1 MASGIDG
8 PGNLRD
14 KTDDTLTPKLETR
27 VDLFVD
33 SPVPIAASTP
43 NVQPD
48 IPGNDEA
55 LEKRPPQEIERGDSH
70 LSFAGLMQ
78 RQHNNPEEPASD
90 ARRMNAYD
98 VGYER
103 GRQGYHPTPQEDISL
118 NEEMEKVFQDKP
130 YRLEMDFSR
139 PAAPS
144 EVQTYPDQ
152 KYSETDYSSRRRS
165 QVNMYQPMKTHLS
178 SHELSAI
185 QSAHGSS
192 IPGAPDSTKRRRHR
206 SSSSSSGSHGSSKV
220 TTKPNVPD
228 EKRQR
233 KKNKKQK
240 KNKRKS
246 LTAKV
251 RHRTLSIPEEDEE
264 QSESEDS
271 EEEEDELVGEEKI
284 QERKDDDA
292 DDSEGGRPIRDSDVG
307 DDATMDKQRKNQSPP
322 VDKRSGKD
330 GECNDE
336 VGLVEDFPTNVTID
350 KDSVLFTLG
359 AEDGLKPSGAP
370 VTPPADDASTKSLPR
385 SRSSSTSSSS
395 SSESETET
403 QSEVQE
409 ISVPESS
416 KTAAES
422 HKKRHKRHHN
432 HHHKHKRRHKHEDAL
447 QRRMSGN
454 KVKEMDS
461 FKVPKIVIGDDDE
474 DLGGAAMDE
483 IKSHRLE
490 DQPGIR
496 KHLLH
501 RPVKKRRVREEVKKK
516 YDNNPHEVFVELDE
530 LVSGEWKETARW
542 IKFEEDVEESQMW
555 GKPRVA
561 SLSFHSLL
569 ELRKTIEKGAVMLD
583 MDRDNLTDVANDV
596 VAGMVETGQIRAE
609 DQGNVLKVL
618 LSKHKHLAPQTTFPY
633 NLSQASFS
641 SFFNPSYGSKLN
653 TAGHSGETLDVSE
666 PLIRSHSDME
676 KGIHSSAS
684 HGGNIS
690 NIPSGPSAKE
700 LKIMKKIPEGAEATA
715 VLVGCVEYLE
725 QPTMAFVRLAQGT
738 KLENVVSLP
747 IPVRFIFVLLGP
759 SRIDYNYHEIG
770 RSISTLMADEEFHV
784 MAYGAESRVDLLRAI
799 NEFLDDSIVLPPGQ
813 MENPDLLRNIIRY
826 QKGLAQREKKKKQI
840 TDEKKEPPPPDE
852 DPLKRSGRP
861 FGGFIKDV
869 KNRYPKYLSDITDA
883 INLQCLASI
892 IFIYFAALSPAITF
906 GGLLGEKTDG
916 WMGVS
921 EMILGC
927 CVCGCMF
934 GLISGQPLL
943 VVGST
948 GPLLVFEEAVYNF
961 CMSNGLPFLA
971 TRVWIGVWI
980 FVISFVTVAF
990 EGSFLVR
997 FVSRFT
1003 QEIFTALISLIFIYE
1018 TFNKLGKTFQQ
1029 HPLQAFYPY
1038 PINTSGILSE
1048 YNCSYVESINITNAT
1063 IGNITDAVQDA
1074 EIRNQPNTA
1083 LLSTLLMFGTFIIA
1097 YFLRQFKNSK
1107 FLRSSVRRTIG
1118 DFGVPIAIFAMV
1130 LLDVLVQDTYT
1141 QKLNVPKG
1149 ISPTN
1154 PSLRGWFI
1162 NPLGTPDNPMP
1173 VWMIFAG
1180 ILPAFL
1186 VFILIFMESHITEMI
1201 ISNKERNLKKGTGFH
1216 LNLMVLGMLNVLVSF
1231 FGMPWVCCAAV
1242 RSITHT
1248 NSLTVMSKTQAPGDK
1263 PKIEGT
1269 KEQRVTVFV
1278 VNACLGLSILMQPV
1292 LSEIPLAVLFGIFL
1306 YMGVTSLTGVQF
1318 IDRIEM
1324 LFMPSKH
1331 YPDFSYVEVVR
1342 HMKIHIFTLIQI
1354 ICLAILWIVKST
1366 AAQIAF
1372 PFFLVM
1378 TIPLRYFVLPK
1389 FFTPKEIAE
1398 LDSSETKT
1406 SVTNRNMDEYNDA
1419 NMPE

>member
-1 MASGIDG
+1 M
-8 PGNLRD
+8 R
-14 KTDDTLTPKLETR
+14 
-27 VDLFVD
+27 F
-33 SPVPIAASTP
+33 
-43 NVQPD
+43 
-48 IPGNDEA
+48 
-55 LEKRPPQEIERGDSH
+55 
-70 LSFAGLMQ
+70 
-78 RQHNNPEEPASD
+78 
-90 ARRMNAYD
+90 
-98 VGYER
+98 
-103 GRQGYHPTPQEDISL
+103 
-118 NEEMEKVFQDKP
+118 
-130 YRLEMDFSR
+130 
-139 PAAPS
+139 
-144 EVQTYPDQ
+144 
-152 KYSETDYSSRRRS
+152 SSRAPGKVQIVYS
-165 QVNMYQPMKTHLS
+165 LS
-178 SHELSAI
+178 SPSVKNTGTVTL
-185 QSAHGSS
+185 
-192 IPGAPDSTKRRRHR
+192 PG
-206 SSSSSSGSHGSSKV
+206 
-220 TTKPNVPD
+220 
-228 EKRQR
+228 
-233 KKNKKQK
+233 
-240 KNKRKS
+240 
-246 LTAKV
+246 
-251 RHRTLSIPEEDEE
+251 
-264 QSESEDS
+264 
-271 EEEEDELVGEEKI
+271 
-284 QERKDDDA
+284 
-292 DDSEGGRPIRDSDVG
+292 
-307 DDATMDKQRKNQSPP
+307 
-322 VDKRSGKD
+322 
-330 GECNDE
+330 
-336 VGLVEDFPTNVTID
+336 
-350 KDSVLFTLG
+350 
-359 AEDGLKPSGAP
+359 
-370 VTPPADDASTKSLPR
+370 DDASTKSLPR
-385 SRSSSTSSSS
+385 SRSRSSSSSSSS

-403 QSEVQE
+403 QSEVPE

-416 KTAAES
+416 KTATES

-483 IKSHRLE
+483 IKSLE
-490 DQPGIR
+490 PESCVG
-496 KHLLH
+496 LLVASGLNLVLH
-501 RPVKKRRVREEVKKK
+501 PMLSPIGGPTWDPETSFASTSEEEESQEEVKKK

-583 MDRDNLTDVANDV
+583 VDRDNLTDVANDV

-618 LSKHKHLAPQTTFPY
+618 LSKHNYQEDTHRSNRKDKRHLAPQTTFPY

-676 KGIHSSAS
+676 KGVHSSAS

-690 NIPSGPSAKE
+690 SIPSGPSAKE

-759 SRIDYNYHEIG
+759 SKIDYNYHEIG

-826 QKGLAQREKKKKQI
+826 QKGLAQREKKKKTI
-840 TDEKKEPPPPDE
+840 TDEKKEPPPPPDE

-906 GGLLGEKTDG
+906 GGLLGEKTNG

-1038 PINTSGILSE
+1038 PINTSVILSE

-1063 IGNITDAVQDA
+1063 IGNITDAVQDT

-1130 LLDVLVQDTYT
+1130 LLDVLIQDTYT

-1149 ISPTN
+1149 ISPTD

-1162 NPLGTPDNPMP
+1162 NPFGTPDNPMP

-1342 HMKIHIFTLIQI
+1342 HMKIHIFTFIQI

-1406 SVTNRNMDEYNDA
+1406 SVTSRNMDEYNDA

>member
-1 MASGIDG
+1 
-8 PGNLRD
+8 
-14 KTDDTLTPKLETR
+14 
-27 VDLFVD
+27 
-33 SPVPIAASTP
+33 
-43 NVQPD
+43 
-48 IPGNDEA
+48 
-55 LEKRPPQEIERGDSH
+55 
-70 LSFAGLMQ
+70 
-78 RQHNNPEEPASD
+78 
-90 ARRMNAYD
+90 
-98 VGYER
+98 
-103 GRQGYHPTPQEDISL
+103 
-118 NEEMEKVFQDKP
+118 
-130 YRLEMDFSR
+130 
-139 PAAPS
+139 
-144 EVQTYPDQ
+144 
-152 KYSETDYSSRRRS
+152 
-165 QVNMYQPMKTHLS
+165 
-178 SHELSAI
+178 
-185 QSAHGSS
+185 
-192 IPGAPDSTKRRRHR
+192 
-206 SSSSSSGSHGSSKV
+206 
-220 TTKPNVPD
+220 
-228 EKRQR
+228 
-233 KKNKKQK
+233 
-240 KNKRKS
+240 
-246 LTAKV
+246 
-251 RHRTLSIPEEDEE
+251 
-264 QSESEDS
+264 
-271 EEEEDELVGEEKI
+271 
-284 QERKDDDA
+284 
-292 DDSEGGRPIRDSDVG
+292 
-307 DDATMDKQRKNQSPP
+307 
-322 VDKRSGKD
+322 
-330 GECNDE
+330 
-336 VGLVEDFPTNVTID
+336 
-350 KDSVLFTLG
+350 
-359 AEDGLKPSGAP
+359 
-370 VTPPADDASTKSLPR
+370 
-385 SRSSSTSSSS
+385 
-395 SSESETET
+395 
-403 QSEVQE
+403 
-409 ISVPESS
+409 
-416 KTAAES
+416 
-422 HKKRHKRHHN
+422 HHN

-454 KVKEMDS
+454 KVKITNS
-461 FKVPKIVIGDDDE
+461 SVHIYASNSYQGQ
-474 DLGGAAMDE
+474 
-483 IKSHRLE
+483 IKEKGTLPLYASAHT
-490 DQPGIR
+490 
-496 KHLLH
+496 H
-501 RPVKKRRVREEVKKK
+501 VRGRHNSYIYSCSSLCYIFEEEESQEEVKKK

-583 MDRDNLTDVANDV
+583 VDRDNLTDVANDV

-618 LSKHKHLAPQTTFPY
+618 LSKHNYQEDTHRSNRKDKRFKHLNINNKTANTHSHDNLDMVALNACRALSSRHLAPQTTFPY

-653 TAGHSGETLDVSE
+653 TAGHSVTSPLRCVWGGPSPKLFIKNHGDIRELNKSHCLTTYHFSYTLHNLVFVY
-666 PLIRSHSDME
+666 L
-676 KGIHSSAS
+676 KGVHSSAS

-690 NIPSGPSAKE
+690 SIPSGPSAKE

-759 SRIDYNYHEIG
+759 SKIDYNYHEIG

-826 QKGLAQREKKKKQI
+826 QKGLAQREKKKKTI
-840 TDEKKEPPPPDE
+840 TDEKKEPPPPPDE

-906 GGLLGEKTDG
+906 GGLLGEKTNG

-1038 PINTSGILSE
+1038 PINTSVILSE

-1063 IGNITDAVQDA
+1063 IGNITDAVQDT

-1130 LLDVLVQDTYT
+1130 LLDVLIQDTYT

-1149 ISPTN
+1149 ISPTD

-1162 NPLGTPDNPMP
+1162 NPFGTPDNPMP

-1342 HMKIHIFTLIQI
+1342 HMKIHIFTFIQI

-1406 SVTNRNMDEYNDA
+1406 SVTSRNMDEYNDA